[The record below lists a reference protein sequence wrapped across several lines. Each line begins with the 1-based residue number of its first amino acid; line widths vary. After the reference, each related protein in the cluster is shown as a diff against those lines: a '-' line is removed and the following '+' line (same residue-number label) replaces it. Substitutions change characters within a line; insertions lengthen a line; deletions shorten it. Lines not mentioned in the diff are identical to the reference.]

1 MKKNLLIVAMVF
13 LMLGLFSYVALS
25 QGAKPFDKSVYEG
38 LVRTYMTKDS
48 ENPSAI
54 ESWKEGCLEMFQLN
68 FQRFEIKVAVLDIEC
83 VADGYFAVTVR
94 TELMGLCLDKN
105 NEKFRVIIG
114 RDLGFLFQGNE
125 VIRVMLISSLEPRMV
140 QGWEGTSI

>member
-25 QGAKPFDKSVYEG
+25 QDKPFDKSTYEG
-38 LVRTYMTKDS
+38 LIRVYMAKDGQRP
-48 ENPSAI
+48 EAI
-54 ESWKEGCLEMFQLN
+54 ESWKQGCLKMFQLN
-68 FQRFEIKVAVLDIEC
+68 FQRFELKVVVLDISPIAE
-83 VADGYFAVTVR
+83 GYFAVTAR
-94 TELMGLCLDKN
+94 TELIGLCLDKN

-125 VIRVMLISSLEPRMV
+125 VIRFMLISSLEPRMV
-140 QGWEGTSI
+140 QGWEGASI